1 MKMSDQKNTETGS
14 SRRMGLRTRFFPRSR
29 VSQGLIGVAPWVNV
43 VLLLFLFHLVGSRL
57 VLQPGVV
64 VSLPEAPFTDGTR
77 PGLMAVI
84 LPVGS
89 ERAGARE
96 EMIFFDDER
105 FRASDAAQM
114 DRLKL
119 ALSRAV
125 RARPGAS
132 LILQADQGIRHG
144 TVVLVMNMALEV
156 GISSVNIAERPRQQ

>member
-1 MKMSDQKNTETGS
+1 MKTPAQRNAEAQSP
-14 SRRMGLRTRFFPRSR
+14 RRMGLRTRFFPRSR
-29 VSQGLIGVAPWVNV
+29 ISQGLIGVAPWVNII
-43 VLLLFLFHLVGSRL
+43 LLLFLFHLVGSRM

-89 ERAGARE
+89 ERAGSGE

-105 FRASDAAQM
+105 FRVSDAGQM

-119 ALSRAV
+119 AFSRAA
-125 RARPGAS
+125 RSRPGAS
-132 LILQADQGIRHG
+132 LILQADQRIRHG

-156 GISSVNIAERPRQQ
+156 GISRINIAERPVQQ

>member
-1 MKMSDQKNTETGS
+1 
-14 SRRMGLRTRFFPRSR
+14 
-29 VSQGLIGVAPWVNV
+29 
-43 VLLLFLFHLVGSRL
+43 
-57 VLQPGVV
+57 
-64 VSLPEAPFTDGTR
+64 
-77 PGLMAVI
+77 
-84 LPVGS
+84 
-89 ERAGARE
+89 
-96 EMIFFDDER
+96 
-105 FRASDAAQM
+105 M